1 VTLGQLILDLPHRA
15 AHGAEDF
22 LVSGCNDRRF
32 ARTPS
37 ALVAADAEN
46 SRAEA
51 FARLTPAALVWSC
64 HCRLMSAATHPTCR
78 QARLARMDCW
88 TAITSHEG
96 TKSQA

>member
-22 LVSGCNDRRF
+22 LVSGCSDRRF

-46 SRAEA
+46 SHAEA
-51 FARLTPAALVWSC
+51 FARLTPAALGVELPLSTHECGYPPDVSAGASC
-64 HCRLMSAATHPTCR
+64 SNGLLDGNDVAPG
-78 QARLARMDCW
+78 D
-88 TAITSHEG
+88 
-96 TKSQA
+96 